1 MRQQLLSQSV
11 RGTRHR
17 HERHL
22 HHTASALTP
31 SRLRYLAG
39 RWTHLLDAAHVIA
52 VELSWEHLHAL
63 LHRESAWQRTAI
75 HLTAQ
80 QAISTRCGSSQS
92 TEAGTNHALKLRNDG
107 RRIGDTDD
115 ERHLHHLHARH
126 VDQLLTQS
134 AMGVKPRTPLAF

>member
-22 HHTASALTP
+22 HHAASALKA
-31 SRLRYLAG
+31 SHLYCRRC
-39 RWTHLLDAAHVIA
+39 THLLDTAHVIA

-63 LHRESAWQRTAI
+63 LHRESAWQRSAI

-80 QAISTRCGSSQS
+80 QIAVSGCGSSQLS
-92 TEAGTNHALKLRNDG
+92 EGGTHHALELRNDG

-115 ERHLHHLHARH
+115 ERHLHHLYTTA
-126 VDQLLTQS
+126 
-134 AMGVKPRTPLAF
+134 